1 VSEEHEAGQEAATEP
16 SLTELI
22 QQRRSSAGVP
32 PSTMEAVFGSLLM
45 GVGVLMMALCG
56 LCTGL
61 AVLVSGAMAFQ
72 GYPAFG
78 SILAALVTGA
88 IPIAVGAG
96 LFVLGRRMRR

>member
-1 VSEEHEAGQEAATEP
+1 MSEKPEVDREAPAEP

-22 QQRRSSAGVP
+22 QQTRSAAGKP
-32 PSTMEAVFGSLLM
+32 PSATEALFGSLLM
-45 GVGVLMMALCG
+45 GVGLLMVTLCG

-61 AVLVSGAMAFQ
+61 AVIVSGAMAFE

-78 SILAALVTGA
+78 SIVIALMVGA
-88 IPIAVGAG
+88 IPIAIGAG